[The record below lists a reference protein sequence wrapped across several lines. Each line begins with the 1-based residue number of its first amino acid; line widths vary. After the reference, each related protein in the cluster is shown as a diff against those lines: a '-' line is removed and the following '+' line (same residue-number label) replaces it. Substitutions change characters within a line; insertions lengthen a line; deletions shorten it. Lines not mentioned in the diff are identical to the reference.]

1 MQKVLSVFNSA
12 WGALTESQVWKSIFR
27 HGAINSNRNRVL
39 VMMSNVFLHLHPVK
53 SRKAGIKLRYTWC
66 MGGIS
71 FFLFLVLT
79 FTGQATMWMAVFA
92 DMGASLLVVGNG
104 LRLLRK

>member
-1 MQKVLSVFNSA
+1 MGRDDGFP
-12 WGALTESQVWKSIFR
+12 VWKSVFR
-27 HGAINSNRNRVL
+27 HGAITSNRNRVL

-66 MGGIS
+66 MGGIT

-79 FTGQATMWMAVFA
+79 LTGR
-92 DMGASLLVVGNG
+92 S
-104 LRLLRK
+104 